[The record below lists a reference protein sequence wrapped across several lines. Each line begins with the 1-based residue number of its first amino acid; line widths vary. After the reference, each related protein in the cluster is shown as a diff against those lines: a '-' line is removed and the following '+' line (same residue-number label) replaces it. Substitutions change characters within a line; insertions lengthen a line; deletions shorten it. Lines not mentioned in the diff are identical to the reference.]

1 MIASVIFFIINL
13 SLINGEAVL
22 LYHNRP
28 TSLLNWMIRKQ
39 STDPVFD
46 QISVRLSDTA
56 HLIMKQKYIFF
67 KKTLIYDGLSMLL
80 SYAAFTF

>member
-1 MIASVIFFIINL
+1 
-13 SLINGEAVL
+13 
-22 LYHNRP
+22 
-28 TSLLNWMIRKQ
+28 MIRKQ